1 MCEFFAICDFCK
13 IYIFIPAYKNLIS
26 IQSFHQWSQFIWRHS
41 PARCSLS
48 VKDSGP
54 GTWFMQTL
62 EDTLD
67 SSQPEPAKPDNCVSN
82 RKPWNNCLFN
92 FSDCIG
98 SLTGPGSA
106 GVTEWEAAWCHTR
119 HWGYQ
124 DLHSQSDGHQT
135 QTHHQGEDS
144 ALTCSPHGARAW
156 DWTNNN
162 ILTCVTLNVEMITG
176 IVREC
181 GDIFS
186 CGSDPLLAVTIS
198 LVTTRLLRSPGYD
211 AGDINEEMARDGVW
225 PGVIRVRRPV
235 MLSEITGGQYSHI
248 RTDPSLPSGGQV
260 HHIIDGHTVGWHD
273 ADTDTAIQPSR
284 PQQLRH
290 RKHRKAGPAPRVQ
303 QSFLELPGQRSDLG
317 SGAQTRHLSSLSDKL
332 FPSYRR
338 GRGRHCWVGSRGQ
351 TGDGGTSPRLPGS
364 ADIVC
369 NWCILGRNLESSGS
383 CKATFT
389 TTTLKAAAQSKHERT
404 MINTFRFKWNKWP
417 LST

>member
-1 MCEFFAICDFCK
+1 M
-13 IYIFIPAYKNLIS
+13 
-26 IQSFHQWSQFIWRHS
+26 R
-41 PARCSLS
+41 S
-48 VKDSGP
+48 VSVQDSGP

-106 GVTEWEAAWCHTR
+106 GVTEREAAWCHTR

-124 DLHSQSDGHQT
+124 DLHS

-186 CGSDPLLAVTIS
+186 CGPLLAVTIS
-198 LVTTRLLRSPGYD
+198 PVSGHQAAPGSPGYD
-211 AGDINEEMARDGVW
+211 AGDINEEMWRRVAGSYQGGAPWCCQRS
-225 PGVIRVRRPV
+225 PGVNIPTLELTRVRPAGDRCTTCVHYRWSHSGLIWCWRSHTTEVTQTIPASRAPKGWTRTSCPV
-235 MLSEITGGQYSHI
+235 EFPGIAGTEIWSRLRSSDEASLLS
-248 RTDPSLPSGGQV
+248 L
-260 HHIIDGHTVGWHD
+260 W
-273 ADTDTAIQPSR
+273 
-284 PQQLRH
+284 
-290 RKHRKAGPAPRVQ
+290 
-303 QSFLELPGQRSDLG
+303 
-317 SGAQTRHLSSLSDKL
+317 
-332 FPSYRR
+332 
-338 GRGRHCWVGSRGQ
+338 
-351 TGDGGTSPRLPGS
+351 
-364 ADIVC
+364 
-369 NWCILGRNLESSGS
+369 
-383 CKATFT
+383 
-389 TTTLKAAAQSKHERT
+389 
-404 MINTFRFKWNKWP
+404 
-417 LST
+417 